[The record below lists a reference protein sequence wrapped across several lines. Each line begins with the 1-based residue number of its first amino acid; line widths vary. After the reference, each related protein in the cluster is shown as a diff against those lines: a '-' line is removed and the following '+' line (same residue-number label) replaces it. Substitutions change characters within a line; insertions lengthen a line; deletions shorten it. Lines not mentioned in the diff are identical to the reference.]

1 MLGRCELSDW
11 DFGAVSIA
19 RDNNQ
24 GIEGQMFQRATL
36 GTGTRPGVSSCLVNL

>member
-1 MLGRCELSDW
+1 MLGRCELPNW

-24 GIEGQMFQRATL
+24 GIEGQMFQCATL
-36 GTGTRPGVSSCLVNL
+36 GTGTRPGVSSCLGND